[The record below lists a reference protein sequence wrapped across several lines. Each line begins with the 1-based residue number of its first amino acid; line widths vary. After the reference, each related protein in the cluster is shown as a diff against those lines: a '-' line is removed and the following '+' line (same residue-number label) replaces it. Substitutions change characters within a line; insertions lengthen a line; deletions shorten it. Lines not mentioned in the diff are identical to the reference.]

1 MAQFDVHRSLVEPPA
16 DEVPYL
22 LDVQSDFLQIF
33 DVRVVVPLF
42 RPAGFARPIHHLNP
56 SFRIE
61 DGLVVMATQLIAGTS
76 IRNLGEV
83 VAKLEAHRTKII
95 GAIDMLIT
103 GV

>member
-1 MAQFDVHRSLVEPPA
+1 MAQFDVHRSLVAPPA

-22 LDVQSDFLQIF
+22 LDVQSDFLEVF

-42 RPAGFARPIHHLNP
+42 RAAAFARPLHRLNP
-56 SFRIE
+56 KFRIE
-61 DGLVVMATQLIAGTS
+61 DGLLIMATQFIAGTS
-76 IRNLGEV
+76 VRNLGEV
-83 VAKLEAHRTKII
+83 VAKLDTRRSEII